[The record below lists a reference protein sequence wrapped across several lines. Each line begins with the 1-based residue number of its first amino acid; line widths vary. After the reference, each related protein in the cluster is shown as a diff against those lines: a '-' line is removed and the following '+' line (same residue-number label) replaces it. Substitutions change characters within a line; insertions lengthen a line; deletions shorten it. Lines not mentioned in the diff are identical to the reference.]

1 MRPIRLTMSAFGPY
15 AGRQTLDLT
24 QLGETGLYAITGETG
39 AGKTTIFDAIMYALY
54 DTGSGRDR
62 NGRNLRSDYADEQ
75 TETYVEMVFRSAG
88 KEYSIRR
95 SPAQRLRGNKTDTPA
110 KVTLKMPDGKVVTR
124 AGEVAAMMEKDV
136 IGVNAEQFSQIVMI
150 AQGEFRKLIQAKTSD
165 RKEILRQIFK
175 TAPYERLTALLGEAC
190 KAKFEAYN
198 DARKEIL
205 IAMKNLRTEEDAA
218 WAEQLESIQNTKAE
232 DLHIEAA
239 LELADRIITDDEERY
254 GTAVQREKAGEE
266 ARNGAQRAYERADEI
281 QKKRV
286 ELQTRSAYAMELE
299 QKKAWQIRL
308 KEQAEARQPE
318 LERLKTEIA
327 LIHSRMDEYHRL
339 DELESRRKAAET
351 EAGQASEAAR
361 QAEDALYI
369 DSTGMTVEEVT
380 ETILR
385 RVREVGGR

>member
-1 MRPIRLTMSAFGPY
+1 
-15 AGRQTLDLT
+15 
-24 QLGETGLYAITGETG
+24 
-39 AGKTTIFDAIMYALY
+39 
-54 DTGSGRDR
+54 
-62 NGRNLRSDYADEQ
+62 
-75 TETYVEMVFRSAG
+75 MVFRSAG

-218 WAEQLESIQNTKAE
+218 WADQLESCLLYT
-232 DLHIEAA
+232 
-239 LELADRIITDDEERY
+239 
-254 GTAVQREKAGEE
+254 
-266 ARNGAQRAYERADEI
+266 
-281 QKKRV
+281 
-286 ELQTRSAYAMELE
+286 
-299 QKKAWQIRL
+299 
-308 KEQAEARQPE
+308 
-318 LERLKTEIA
+318 
-327 LIHSRMDEYHRL
+327 SRC
-339 DELESRRKAAET
+339 
-351 EAGQASEAAR
+351 
-361 QAEDALYI
+361 
-369 DSTGMTVEEVT
+369 V
-380 ETILR
+380 
-385 RVREVGGR
+385 

>member
-1 MRPIRLTMSAFGPY
+1 
-15 AGRQTLDLT
+15 
-24 QLGETGLYAITGETG
+24 
-39 AGKTTIFDAIMYALY
+39 MYALY

-88 KEYSIRR
+88 RIQHRR

-218 WAEQLESIQNTKAE
+218 SAGNQLESIQNTKAE

-239 LELADRIITDDEERY
+239 LELADRIITDDEDRY
-254 GTAVQREKAGEE
+254 GAAVQREKAGEE

-281 QKKRV
+281 QKALRRTSNAQRICDGV
-286 ELQTRSAYAMELE
+286 G
-299 QKKAWQIRL
+299 
-308 KEQAEARQPE
+308 AEE
-318 LERLKTEIA
+318 ERL
-327 LIHSRMDEYHRL
+327 
-339 DELESRRKAAET
+339 
-351 EAGQASEAAR
+351 
-361 QAEDALYI
+361 
-369 DSTGMTVEEVT
+369 
-380 ETILR
+380 
-385 RVREVGGR
+385 